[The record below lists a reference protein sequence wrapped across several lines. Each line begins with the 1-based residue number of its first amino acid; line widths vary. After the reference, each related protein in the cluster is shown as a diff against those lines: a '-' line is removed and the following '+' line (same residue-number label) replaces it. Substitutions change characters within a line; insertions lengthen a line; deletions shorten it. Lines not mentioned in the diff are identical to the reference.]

1 MEVYL
6 FRRITFPQGTWK
18 QIWAEP
24 GRITYKAAQDRA
36 TIEVIDD
43 EGEKLRFMAAK
54 KGAKVAVAGNCLH
67 LPEDVPRW

>member
-6 FRRITFPQGTWK
+6 FRRITFPQGMWK

-24 GRITYKAAQDRA
+24 GRITYKATQDRA

-43 EGEKLRFMAAK
+43 EGEKLRFKVTK
-54 KGAKVAVAGNCLH
+54 KGAKVAVAGNSLH
-67 LPEDVPRW
+67 LGDDVPRW